1 MFNEIKKAIAL
12 RPKIAIAFCSTPLM
26 RSLMMIVQDDFSNS
40 ALAESEFE
48 EYIDQFAD
56 PVAPEIEIDSV
67 ADDLGELYRVW
78 NGSQL
83 LGTFYQNLE
92 GKWVAQP
99 CNRDDRPCCDTP
111 LAAQIIIIA
120 VNGLLVADAA

>member
-1 MFNEIKKAIAL
+1 
-12 RPKIAIAFCSTPLM
+12 
-26 RSLMMIVQDDFSNS
+26 MMIVQDDFSNS

-99 CNRDDRPCCDTP
+99 CNRDDRPCCDRP

-120 VNGLLVADAA
+120 VNGLLVADVA

>member
-1 MFNEIKKAIAL
+1 
-12 RPKIAIAFCSTPLM
+12 
-26 RSLMMIVQDDFSNS
+26 MIVQDDFSNS

-48 EYIDQFAD
+48 EYIDQLAD

-67 ADDLGELYRVW
+67 LDDFGELYRVW

-92 GKWVAQP
+92 EKWIAQP
-99 CNRDDRPCCDTP
+99 CNSHDRPCCDSP

>member
-1 MFNEIKKAIAL
+1 
-12 RPKIAIAFCSTPLM
+12 
-26 RSLMMIVQDDFSNS
+26 MMIVQDEFDNQ
-40 ALAESEFE
+40 ALAQLEFE
-48 EYIDQFAD
+48 EYIDQLAD

-67 ADDLGELYRVW
+67 SEVFGELYRVW
-78 NGSQL
+78 NGYQL

-99 CNRDDRPCCDTP
+99 CNSDDRPRCDTP

-120 VNGLLVADAA
+120 MNGLLVADAA

>member
-1 MFNEIKKAIAL
+1 
-12 RPKIAIAFCSTPLM
+12 
-26 RSLMMIVQDDFSNS
+26 MIVQDDFSNS
-40 ALAESEFE
+40 AEAESEFE
-48 EYIDQFAD
+48 EYIDQLAD

-67 ADDLGELYRVW
+67 PDDLGELYRVW

-83 LGTFYQNLE
+83 LGTFSQNLE

-99 CNRDDRPCCDTP
+99 CNTDDRPCCDTP

>member
-1 MFNEIKKAIAL
+1 
-12 RPKIAIAFCSTPLM
+12 
-26 RSLMMIVQDDFSNS
+26 MMIVQDDFSNS

-48 EYIDQFAD
+48 EYIDHLSD

-92 GKWVAQP
+92 GKWVVQP
-99 CNRDDRPCCDTP
+99 CNRDDRPCCDSP

>member
-1 MFNEIKKAIAL
+1 
-12 RPKIAIAFCSTPLM
+12 
-26 RSLMMIVQDDFSNS
+26 MMIVQDDFSNS

-99 CNRDDRPCCDTP
+99 CNRDDRPCCDSP

>member
-1 MFNEIKKAIAL
+1 
-12 RPKIAIAFCSTPLM
+12 
-26 RSLMMIVQDDFSNS
+26 MIVQDEFRNS
-40 ALAESEFE
+40 ASTDSEFE
-48 EYIDQFAD
+48 EYVDHLAD
-56 PVAPEIEIDSV
+56 PVVPEIEIDSV
-67 ADDLGELYRVW
+67 SEVFGELYRVW

-92 GKWVAQP
+92 GKWIAQP
-99 CNRDDRPCCDTP
+99 CNSDDRPCCDTP